1 LEQGEAFLTA
11 GQGEFAMKRFA
22 EAGRRAIADKN
33 DYAALSLA
41 LMIPDICGSLEDPG
55 PGKSQE
61 RYERWFKRWAEPK
74 FSPTFVSAA
83 ECYQLRCSLIHS
95 GSAEIQRFPSKF
107 VFFDDTSPSNVAQVT
122 ISQVEPGGKVVPGKA
137 TVLRISYFCKTIY
150 QAAEEWD
157 TSVKDD
163 AAVQAEKAKLLV
175 IRRR

>member
-1 LEQGEAFLTA
+1 
-11 GQGEFAMKRFA
+11 MKRFTD
-22 EAGRRAIADKN
+22 AGRRAIADKN

-74 FSPTFVSAA
+74 FGDLSAA
-83 ECYQLRCSLIHS
+83 ECYQLRCSVIHS
-95 GSAEIQRFPSKF
+95 GSAEIQRLPSKF
-107 VFFDDTSPSNVAQVT
+107 AFVDDTLPSNVLQVT
-122 ISQVEPGGKVVPGKA
+122 IRQVEPGGKVVPGKGV
-137 TVLRISYFCKTIY
+137 VLRVSSFFKTIY

-157 TSVKDD
+157 TSVKNN

-175 IRRR
+175 IRAAGEF